1 MGYVDDTTLLSAL
14 AENHQTAMRQVDS
27 KCSDL
32 GLEIRPDKCVSY
44 VFDGQKLNSRTTFEV
59 HHGST
64 RNITSAPT
72 KFLGQTIGAN
82 PTNTK
87 LHAGKKLTERVY
99 TALNEIDQRPIRGE
113 YKAWIY
119 KFYLVPSLL
128 FNLTVYHIPQST
140 IKKIQTRATSVL
152 KRWLR
157 IPRCATLAS
166 IFHPDV
172 TTFPTYPMSRKRP
185 N

>member
-1 MGYVDDTTLLSAL
+1 MGYADDTTLLSASP
-14 AENHQTAMRQVDS
+14 EDHQTALRQVDS

-44 VFDGQKLNSRTTFEV
+44 DFDGRKMNS
-59 HHGST
+59 HS
-64 RNITSAPT
+64 
-72 KFLGQTIGAN
+72 QTIGAN